1 MLSNEIEWDSPTW
14 KRLVA
19 EAKRS
24 HETVEETIRRVV
36 SAHFAHRYVST
47 LVEFPG
53 LGERLGVVNAPS
65 PKAETPT
72 PE

>member
-36 SAHFAHRYVST
+36 SAHFAHRYVAT

-53 LGERLGVVNAPS
+53 LGERLGVA
-65 PKAETPT
+65 KATGT
-72 PE
+72 KPEAKPGD